1 MVIYA
6 TETAVNEMTVSLMGK
21 IREFLMKFFG
31 REVELKEL
39 RKVREFSL
47 EKSRF
52 TVLTGRRRVG
62 KTELSR
68 EAFDD
73 GKTPYVNLPITRQPE
88 VTLCA
93 QLQDEVE
100 RVLHLGIHGRCT
112 RFGELFRELMKE
124 AEKRPYTLVLDEFQE
139 FDRMNPGVY
148 GDIQHIWDEYHN
160 KTKLNLVVNGSANR
174 LMNKIFFDDSQ
185 PLYGR
190 NTGTLMLKPFAP
202 SLLKE
207 IFRFY
212 KPDYTN
218 EDLLALWTVSG
229 GVARYVDM
237 MMSAHAF
244 TRESMLEEIFS
255 PLSAY
260 IPEGRTVLAD
270 EFGTDYGTYF
280 TLLAAISSG
289 QTTSSELKNLI
300 GAEVGGYLAKLENQ
314 YSIIVKKQPV
324 FERASAKNC
333 HFQIDDCFFRF
344 WFRFVHKL
352 DYLNELGRRDRMLE
366 LASRDFDVFSGY
378 ALERYFS
385 AKLVEE
391 KRCTRIGGWWDRK
404 GENEIDIVCEDE
416 VSGSL
421 GFYEVKVDRSR
432 FDAARLDEKVAAF
445 FAKNPERRS
454 LVRKSAL
461 LSLSD
466 M

>member
-1 MVIYA
+1 M
-6 TETAVNEMTVSLMGK
+6 
-21 IREFLMKFFG
+21 RFFG
-31 REVELKEL
+31 REIELREL
-39 RKVREFSL
+39 RKAREFSFG
-47 EKSRF
+47 KSRF

-73 GKTPYVNLPITRQPE
+73 GKTPYLNLPITRQPE

-93 QLQDEVE
+93 QLQEEAE
-100 RVLHLGIHGRCT
+100 RVLNLGIHGTCT

-139 FDRMNPGVY
+139 FDRTNPGVY

-160 KTKLNLVVNGSANR
+160 KTKLNLVVNGSVNR

-190 NTGTLMLKPFAP
+190 NTGTLALRPFGPA
-202 SLLKE
+202 LIKE

-218 EDLLALWTVSG
+218 KDLLALWAVSG

-244 TRESMLEEIFS
+244 TRREMLEEIFS
-255 PLSAY
+255 PISAY
-260 IPEGRTVLAD
+260 IPEGRTILAD
-270 EFGTDYGTYF
+270 EFGPDYGTYF
-280 TLLAAISSG
+280 ALLAAISSG
-289 QTTSSELKNLI
+289 QTTSAEMKNLL
-300 GAEVGGYLAKLENQ
+300 GTDVGGYLAKLEDQ
-314 YSIIVKKQPV
+314 YSIVVKKQPI
-324 FERASAKNC
+324 FAKSTTKNG

-352 DYLNELGRRDRMLE
+352 GYLNELGRRDRMLE
-366 LASRDFDVFSGY
+366 IAERDFDVFSGY
-378 ALERYFS
+378 ALERYFT

-391 KRCTRIGGWWDRK
+391 RRCTRIGGWWDRR

-416 VSGSL
+416 VAETI
-421 GFYEVKVDRSR
+421 GFFEVKVDSAR

-445 FAKNPERRS
+445 FAKNPDKRRF
-454 LVRKSAL
+454 KNTTGL
-461 LSLSD
+461 LAVED

>member
-1 MVIYA
+1 M
-6 TETAVNEMTVSLMGK
+6 
-21 IREFLMKFFG
+21 RFFG
-31 REVELKEL
+31 REIELKEL
-39 RKVREFSL
+39 RKVRELSQ
-47 EKSRF
+47 ERSRF

-73 GKTPYVNLPITRQPE
+73 GKTPYLNLPITRQPE

-93 QLQDEVE
+93 QLQEEAE
-100 RVLHLGIHGRCT
+100 RVLHLGIHGTCT

-124 AEKRPYTLVLDEFQE
+124 AERRPYTLVIDEFQE
-139 FDRMNPGVY
+139 FDRTNPGVY

-160 KTKLNLVVNGSANR
+160 KTKLNLVVNGSVNR

-190 NTGTLMLKPFAP
+190 NTGTLILKPFGP

-207 IFRFY
+207 IFRCY

-218 EDLLALWTVSG
+218 SDLLALWTVSG

-244 TRESMLEEIFS
+244 TKAEMLEEIFS

-260 IPEGRTVLAD
+260 IPEGRTILAD
-270 EFGTDYGTYF
+270 EFGSDYGTYF
-280 TLLAAISSG
+280 TLLAAISAG
-289 QTTSSELKNLI
+289 QTTSAELKNLL
-300 GAEVGGYLAKLENQ
+300 GTEVGGFLAKLEDQ
-314 YSIIVKKQPV
+314 YSIVEKKQPI
-324 FERASAKNC
+324 FGKPTSKNA
-333 HFQIDDCFFRF
+333 HFQVDDCFFRF

-352 DYLNELGRRDRMLE
+352 SYLNELGRRDRMRDIAE
-366 LASRDFDVFSGY
+366 RDFGVFSGY
-378 ALERYFS
+378 ALERYFT
-385 AKLVEE
+385 AKIVED
-391 KRCTRIGGWWDRK
+391 KGCTRIGSWWDRK

-416 VSGSL
+416 IAETL
-421 GFYEVKVDRSR
+421 AFYEVKIDASR
-432 FDAARLDEKVAAF
+432 FDATRLAEKVEAF
-445 FAKNPERRS
+445 FAKNPDKRNLRY
-454 LVRKSAL
+454 KTGL
-461 LSLSD
+461 LSIGD

>member
-1 MVIYA
+1 M
-6 TETAVNEMTVSLMGK
+6 
-21 IREFLMKFFG
+21 RFFG
-31 REVELKEL
+31 REIELKEL
-39 RKVREFSL
+39 RKVRELSQ
-47 EKSRF
+47 ERSRF

-73 GKTPYVNLPITRQPE
+73 GKTPYLNLPITRQPE

-93 QLQDEVE
+93 QLQEEAE
-100 RVLHLGIHGRCT
+100 RVLHLGIHGTCA

-124 AEKRPYTLVLDEFQE
+124 AERRPYTLVIDEFQE
-139 FDRMNPGVY
+139 FDRTNPGVY

-160 KTKLNLVVNGSANR
+160 KTKLNLVVNGSVNR

-190 NTGTLMLKPFAP
+190 NTGTLMLKPFGP

-207 IFRFY
+207 IFRCY

-218 EDLLALWTVSG
+218 SDLLALWTVSG

-244 TRESMLEEIFS
+244 TKAEMLEEIFS

-260 IPEGRTVLAD
+260 IPEGRTILAD
-270 EFGTDYGTYF
+270 EFGSDYGTYF
-280 TLLAAISSG
+280 TLLAAISAG
-289 QTTSSELKNLI
+289 QTTSAELKNLL
-300 GAEVGGYLAKLENQ
+300 GTEVGGFLAKLEDQ
-314 YSIIVKKQPV
+314 YSIVEKKQPI
-324 FERASAKNC
+324 FGKPTSKNA
-333 HFQIDDCFFRF
+333 HFQVDDCFFRF

-352 DYLNELGRRDRMLE
+352 SYLNELGRRDRMRDIAE
-366 LASRDFDVFSGY
+366 RDFGVFSGY
-378 ALERYFS
+378 ALERYFT
-385 AKLVEE
+385 AKIVED
-391 KRCTRIGGWWDRK
+391 KGCTRIGSWWDRK

-416 VSGSL
+416 IAETL
-421 GFYEVKVDRSR
+421 AFYEVKIDASR
-432 FDAARLDEKVAAF
+432 FDATRLAEKVEAF
-445 FAKNPERRS
+445 FAKNPDKRN
-454 LVRKSAL
+454 LHYKTGH
-461 LSLSD
+461 LSIED

>member
-1 MVIYA
+1 M
-6 TETAVNEMTVSLMGK
+6 
-21 IREFLMKFFG
+21 RFFG

-39 RKVREFSL
+39 RKVRELSQ
-47 EKSRF
+47 ERSRF

-73 GKTPYVNLPITRQPE
+73 GKTPYLNLPITRQPE

-93 QLQDEVE
+93 QLQEEAE
-100 RVLHLGIHGRCT
+100 RVLHLGMHGTCT

-124 AEKRPYTLVLDEFQE
+124 AEKRPYTLVIDEFQE
-139 FDRMNPGVY
+139 FDRTNPGVY

-160 KTKLNLVVNGSANR
+160 KTKLNLVVNGSVNR

-190 NTGTLMLKPFAP
+190 NTGTLMLKPFGP

-207 IFRFY
+207 IFRCY

-218 EDLLALWTVSG
+218 SDLLALWTVSG

-244 TRESMLEEIFS
+244 TKAEMLEEIFS

-260 IPEGRTVLAD
+260 IPEGRTILAD
-270 EFGTDYGTYF
+270 EFGSDYGTYF
-280 TLLAAISSG
+280 TLLAAISAG
-289 QTTSSELKNLI
+289 QTTSAELKNLL
-300 GAEVGGYLAKLENQ
+300 GTEVGGFLAKLEDQ
-314 YSIIVKKQPV
+314 YSIVEKKQPI
-324 FERASAKNC
+324 FGKPTSKNA
-333 HFQIDDCFFRF
+333 HFQVDDCFFRF

-352 DYLNELGRRDRMLE
+352 SYLNELGRRDRMRDIAE
-366 LASRDFDVFSGY
+366 RDFDVFSGY
-378 ALERYFS
+378 ALERYFT
-385 AKLVEE
+385 AKIVED
-391 KRCTRIGGWWDRK
+391 KGCTRIGSWWDRK
-404 GENEIDIVCEDE
+404 GENEIDIVSEDE
-416 VSGSL
+416 IAETL
-421 GFYEVKVDRSR
+421 AFYEVKIDASR
-432 FDAARLDEKVAAF
+432 FDATRLAEKVEAF
-445 FAKNPERRS
+445 FAKNPDKRNLRY
-454 LVRKSAL
+454 KTGL
-461 LSLSD
+461 LSIGD

>member
-1 MVIYA
+1 M
-6 TETAVNEMTVSLMGK
+6 
-21 IREFLMKFFG
+21 RFFG

-39 RKVREFSL
+39 RKVRELSQ
-47 EKSRF
+47 ERSRF

-73 GKTPYVNLPITRQPE
+73 GKTPYLNLPITRQPE

-93 QLQDEVE
+93 QLQEEAE
-100 RVLHLGIHGRCT
+100 RVLHLEIHGTCT
-112 RFGELFRELMKE
+112 RFGELFQELMKE
-124 AEKRPYTLVLDEFQE
+124 AERRPYTLVIDEFQE
-139 FDRMNPGVY
+139 FDRTNPGVY

-160 KTKLNLVVNGSANR
+160 KTKLNLVVNGSVNR

-190 NTGTLMLKPFAP
+190 NTGTLMLKPFGP

-207 IFRFY
+207 IFRCY

-218 EDLLALWTVSG
+218 SDLLVLWAVSG

-244 TRESMLEEIFS
+244 TKAEMLEEIFS

-260 IPEGRTVLAD
+260 IPEGRTILAD
-270 EFGTDYGTYF
+270 EFGSDYGTYF

-289 QTTSSELKNLI
+289 QTTSAELKNLL
-300 GAEVGGYLAKLENQ
+300 GTEVGGFLAKLEDQ
-314 YSIIVKKQPV
+314 YSIVEKKQPI
-324 FERASAKNC
+324 FAKQTSKNA

-352 DYLNELGRRDRMLE
+352 NYLNELGRRDRMRDIAE
-366 LASRDFDVFSGY
+366 RDFDVFSGY
-378 ALERYFS
+378 ALERYFA
-385 AKLVEE
+385 AKIVED
-391 KRCTRIGGWWDRK
+391 KGCTRIGSWWDRK
-404 GENEIDIVCEDE
+404 GENEIDIVSEE
-416 VSGSL
+416 EIAETL
-421 GFYEVKVDRSR
+421 AFYEVKT
-432 FDAARLDEKVAAF
+432 DA
-445 FAKNPERRS
+445 S
-454 LVRKSAL
+454 
-461 LSLSD
+461 
-466 M
+466 

>member
-1 MVIYA
+1 M
-6 TETAVNEMTVSLMGK
+6 
-21 IREFLMKFFG
+21 RFFG

-39 RKVREFSL
+39 RKVRELSQ
-47 EKSRF
+47 ERSRF

-73 GKTPYVNLPITRQPE
+73 GKTPYLNLPITRQPE

-93 QLQDEVE
+93 QLQEEAE
-100 RVLHLGIHGRCT
+100 RVLHLGIHGTCT

-124 AEKRPYTLVLDEFQE
+124 AERRPYTLVIDEFQE
-139 FDRMNPGVY
+139 FDRTNPGVY

-160 KTKLNLVVNGSANR
+160 KTKLNLVVNGSVNR

-190 NTGTLMLKPFAP
+190 NTGTLMLKPFGP

-207 IFRFY
+207 IFRCY

-218 EDLLALWTVSG
+218 SDLLALWTVSG

-244 TRESMLEEIFS
+244 TKAEMLEEIFS

-260 IPEGRTVLAD
+260 IPEGRTILAD
-270 EFGTDYGTYF
+270 EFGSDYGTYF
-280 TLLAAISSG
+280 TLLAAISAG
-289 QTTSSELKNLI
+289 QTTSAELKNLL
-300 GAEVGGYLAKLENQ
+300 GTEVGGFLAKLEDQ
-314 YSIIVKKQPV
+314 YSIVEKKQPI
-324 FERASAKNC
+324 FGKPTSKNA
-333 HFQIDDCFFRF
+333 HFQVDDCFFRF

-352 DYLNELGRRDRMLE
+352 SYLNELGRRDRMRDIAE
-366 LASRDFDVFSGY
+366 RDFDVFSGY
-378 ALERYFS
+378 ALERYFA
-385 AKLVEE
+385 AKIVED
-391 KRCTRIGGWWDRK
+391 KGCTRIGSWWDRK
-404 GENEIDIVCEDE
+404 GENEIDIVSEDE
-416 VSGSL
+416 IAETL
-421 GFYEVKVDRSR
+421 AFYEVKIDASR
-432 FDAARLDEKVAAF
+432 FDATRLAEKVEAF
-445 FAKNPERRS
+445 FAKNPDKRN
-454 LVRKSAL
+454 LHYKTGL
-461 LSLSD
+461 LSIED

>member
-1 MVIYA
+1 M
-6 TETAVNEMTVSLMGK
+6 
-21 IREFLMKFFG
+21 RFFG
-31 REVELKEL
+31 RETELKEL

-73 GKTPYVNLPITRQPE
+73 GNTPYLNLPITRQPE

-93 QLQDEVE
+93 QLQEETE
-100 RVLHLGIHGRCT
+100 RVLHIGIHGTCT

-124 AEKRPYTLVLDEFQE
+124 SEKRPYTLVLDEFQE
-139 FDRMNPGVY
+139 FDRTNPGVY

-160 KTKLNLVVNGSANR
+160 KTKLNLVVNGSVNR
-174 LMNKIFFDDSQ
+174 LMNKIFFDDAQ

-190 NTGTLMLKPFAP
+190 NTGTLELKPFGPA
-202 SLLKE
+202 LLKE
-207 IFRFY
+207 IFASYAPNYAKR
-212 KPDYTN
+212 
-218 EDLLALWTVSG
+218 DLLALWTVSG
-229 GVARYVDM
+229 GIARYVDM

-244 TRESMLEEIFS
+244 TKEAMLEEIFS

-260 IPEGRTVLAD
+260 IPEGRTILAD
-270 EFGTDYGTYF
+270 EFSPCYGTYF

-289 QTTSSELKNLI
+289 QTTSAEMKNLI
-300 GAEVGGYLAKLENQ
+300 GAEVGGYLAKLEDQ
-314 YSIIVKKQPV
+314 YAIIEKKQPI
-324 FERASAKNC
+324 FEGTATKNS

-352 DYLNELGRRDRMLE
+352 EYLNELGRRDRMLDV
-366 LASRDFDVFSGY
+366 AMRDFDTFSGY

-385 AKLVEE
+385 EKLVEE

-404 GENEIDIVCEDE
+404 GENEIDIVCDDE
-416 VSGSL
+416 VSESL
-421 GFYEVKVDRSR
+421 GFYEVKTDASR
-432 FDAARLDEKVAAF
+432 YDARRLSEKVAAF
-445 FAKNPERRS
+445 FAKNPEKRN
-454 LVRKSAL
+454 LAHTEGL
-461 LSLSD
+461 LSLED

>member
-1 MVIYA
+1 M
-6 TETAVNEMTVSLMGK
+6 
-21 IREFLMKFFG
+21 RFFG

-39 RKVREFSL
+39 RKVRELSQ
-47 EKSRF
+47 ERSRF

-73 GKTPYVNLPITRQPE
+73 GKTPYLNLPITRQPE

-93 QLQDEVE
+93 QLQEEAE
-100 RVLHLGIHGRCT
+100 RVLHLEIHGTCT
-112 RFGELFRELMKE
+112 RFSELFQELMKE
-124 AEKRPYTLVLDEFQE
+124 AERRPYTLVIDEFQE
-139 FDRMNPGVY
+139 FDRTNPGVY

-160 KTKLNLVVNGSANR
+160 KTKLNLVVNGSVNR

-190 NTGTLMLKPFAP
+190 NTGTLMLKPFGP

-207 IFRFY
+207 IFRCY

-218 EDLLALWTVSG
+218 SDLLVLWAVSG

-244 TRESMLEEIFS
+244 TKAEMLEEIFS

-260 IPEGRTVLAD
+260 IPEGRTILAD
-270 EFGTDYGTYF
+270 EFGSDYGTYF

-289 QTTSSELKNLI
+289 QTTSAELKNLL
-300 GAEVGGYLAKLENQ
+300 GTEVGGFLAKLEDQ
-314 YSIIVKKQPV
+314 YSIVEKKQPI
-324 FERASAKNC
+324 FAKQTSKNA

-352 DYLNELGRRDRMLE
+352 NYLNELGRRDRMRDIAE
-366 LASRDFDVFSGY
+366 RDFDVFSGY
-378 ALERYFS
+378 ALERYFA
-385 AKLVEE
+385 AKIVED
-391 KRCTRIGGWWDRK
+391 KGCSRIGSWWDRK
-404 GENEIDIVCEDE
+404 GENEIDIVSEDE
-416 VSGSL
+416 IAETL
-421 GFYEVKVDRSR
+421 AFYEVKIDASR
-432 FDAARLDEKVAAF
+432 FDATRLAEKVEAF
-445 FAKNPERRS
+445 FAKNPDKRNLRY
-454 LVRKSAL
+454 KTGL
-461 LSLSD
+461 LSIGD

>member
-1 MVIYA
+1 M
-6 TETAVNEMTVSLMGK
+6 
-21 IREFLMKFFG
+21 RFFG

-39 RKVREFSL
+39 RKVRELSQ
-47 EKSRF
+47 ERSRF

-73 GKTPYVNLPITRQPE
+73 GKTPYLNLPITRQPE

-93 QLQDEVE
+93 QLQEEAE
-100 RVLHLGIHGRCT
+100 RVLHLGIHGTCT
-112 RFGELFRELMKE
+112 RFGELFRELIKE
-124 AEKRPYTLVLDEFQE
+124 AERRPYTLVIDEFQE
-139 FDRMNPGVY
+139 FDRTNPGVY

-160 KTKLNLVVNGSANR
+160 KTKLNLVVNGSVNR

-190 NTGTLMLKPFAP
+190 NTGTLMLKPFGP

-207 IFRFY
+207 IFRCY

-218 EDLLALWTVSG
+218 SDLLALWTVSG

-244 TRESMLEEIFS
+244 TKAEMLEEIFS

-260 IPEGRTVLAD
+260 IPEGRTILAD
-270 EFGTDYGTYF
+270 EFGSDYGTYF

-289 QTTSSELKNLI
+289 QTTSAELKNLL
-300 GAEVGGYLAKLENQ
+300 GTEVGGFLAKLEDQ
-314 YSIIVKKQPV
+314 YSIVEKKQPI
-324 FERASAKNC
+324 FGKPTSKNA
-333 HFQIDDCFFRF
+333 HFQVDDCFFRF

-352 DYLNELGRRDRMLE
+352 SYLNELGRRDRMRDIAE
-366 LASRDFDVFSGY
+366 RDFGVFSGY
-378 ALERYFS
+378 ALERYFT
-385 AKLVEE
+385 AKIVED
-391 KRCTRIGGWWDRK
+391 KGCTRIGSWWDRK

-416 VSGSL
+416 IAETL
-421 GFYEVKVDRSR
+421 AFYEVKIDASR
-432 FDAARLDEKVAAF
+432 FDATRLAEKVEAF
-445 FAKNPERRS
+445 FAKNPDKRN
-454 LVRKSAL
+454 LHYKTGL
-461 LSLSD
+461 LSIGD

>member
-1 MVIYA
+1 M
-6 TETAVNEMTVSLMGK
+6 
-21 IREFLMKFFG
+21 RFFG

-39 RKVREFSL
+39 RKVRELSQ
-47 EKSRF
+47 ERSRF

-73 GKTPYVNLPITRQPE
+73 GKTPYLNLPITRQPE

-93 QLQDEVE
+93 QLQEEAE
-100 RVLHLGIHGRCT
+100 RVLHLGMHGTCT

-124 AEKRPYTLVLDEFQE
+124 AEKRPYTLVIDEFQE
-139 FDRMNPGVY
+139 FDRTNPGVY

-160 KTKLNLVVNGSANR
+160 KTKLNLVVNGSVNR

-190 NTGTLMLKPFAP
+190 NTGTLMLKPFSP

-207 IFRFY
+207 IFRCY

-218 EDLLALWTVSG
+218 RDLLALWAISG

-244 TRESMLEEIFS
+244 TKAEMLEEIFS

-260 IPEGRTVLAD
+260 IPEGRTILAD
-270 EFGTDYGTYF
+270 EFGSDYGTYF

-289 QTTSSELKNLI
+289 QTTSAELKNLL
-300 GAEVGGYLAKLENQ
+300 GTEVGGFLAKLEDQ
-314 YSIIVKKQPV
+314 YSIVEKKQPI
-324 FERASAKNC
+324 FGKPTAKNA

-352 DYLNELGRRDRMLE
+352 NYLNELGRRDRMRDIAE
-366 LASRDFDVFSGY
+366 RDFDVFSGY
-378 ALERYFS
+378 ALERYFT
-385 AKLVEE
+385 A
-391 KRCTRIGGWWDRK
+391 
-404 GENEIDIVCEDE
+404 
-416 VSGSL
+416 
-421 GFYEVKVDRSR
+421 
-432 FDAARLDEKVAAF
+432 
-445 FAKNPERRS
+445 
-454 LVRKSAL
+454 
-461 LSLSD
+461 
-466 M
+466 

>member
-1 MVIYA
+1 M
-6 TETAVNEMTVSLMGK
+6 
-21 IREFLMKFFG
+21 RFFG

-39 RKVREFSL
+39 RKVRELSQ
-47 EKSRF
+47 ERSRF

-73 GKTPYVNLPITRQPE
+73 GKTPYLNLPITRQPE

-93 QLQDEVE
+93 QLQEEAE
-100 RVLHLGIHGRCT
+100 RVLHLEIHGTCT

-124 AEKRPYTLVLDEFQE
+124 AERRPYTLVIDEFQE
-139 FDRMNPGVY
+139 FDRTNPGVY

-160 KTKLNLVVNGSANR
+160 KTKLNLVVNGSVNR

-190 NTGTLMLKPFAP
+190 NTGTLMLKPFGP

-207 IFRFY
+207 IFRCY

-218 EDLLALWTVSG
+218 SDLLVLWAVSG

-244 TRESMLEEIFS
+244 TKAEMLEEIFS

-260 IPEGRTVLAD
+260 IPEGRTILAD
-270 EFGTDYGTYF
+270 EFGSDYGTYF

-289 QTTSSELKNLI
+289 QTTSAELKNLL
-300 GAEVGGYLAKLENQ
+300 GTEVGGFLAKLEDQ
-314 YSIIVKKQPV
+314 YSIVEKKQPI
-324 FERASAKNC
+324 FAKQTSKNA

-352 DYLNELGRRDRMLE
+352 NYLNELGRRDRMRDIAE
-366 LASRDFDVFSGY
+366 RDFDVFSGY
-378 ALERYFS
+378 ALERYFA
-385 AKLVEE
+385 AKIVED
-391 KRCTRIGGWWDRK
+391 KGCTRIGSWWDRK
-404 GENEIDIVCEDE
+404 GENEIDIVSEDE
-416 VSGSL
+416 IAETL
-421 GFYEVKVDRSR
+421 AFYEVKIDASR
-432 FDAARLDEKVAAF
+432 FDATRLAEKVEAF
-445 FAKNPERRS
+445 FAKNPDKRNLRY
-454 LVRKSAL
+454 KTGL
-461 LSLSD
+461 LSIGD

>member
-1 MVIYA
+1 M
-6 TETAVNEMTVSLMGK
+6 
-21 IREFLMKFFG
+21 RFFG
-31 REVELKEL
+31 REIELKEL
-39 RKVREFSL
+39 RKVRELSQ
-47 EKSRF
+47 ERSRF

-73 GKTPYVNLPITRQPE
+73 GKTPYLNLPITRQPE

-93 QLQDEVE
+93 QLQEEAE
-100 RVLHLGIHGRCT
+100 RVLHLGIHGTCT

-124 AEKRPYTLVLDEFQE
+124 AERRPYTLVIDEFQE
-139 FDRMNPGVY
+139 FDRTNPGVY

-160 KTKLNLVVNGSANR
+160 KTKLNLVVNGSVNR

-190 NTGTLMLKPFAP
+190 NTGTLMLKPFGP

-207 IFRFY
+207 IFRCY

-218 EDLLALWTVSG
+218 SDLLALWTVSG

-244 TRESMLEEIFS
+244 TKAEMLEEIFS

-260 IPEGRTVLAD
+260 IPEGRTILAD
-270 EFGTDYGTYF
+270 EFGSDYGTYF

-289 QTTSSELKNLI
+289 QTTSAELKNLL
-300 GAEVGGYLAKLENQ
+300 GTEVGGFLAKLEDQ
-314 YSIIVKKQPV
+314 YSIVEKKQPI
-324 FERASAKNC
+324 FGKPTSKNA
-333 HFQIDDCFFRF
+333 HFQVDDCFFRF

-352 DYLNELGRRDRMLE
+352 SYLNELGRRDRMRDIAE
-366 LASRDFDVFSGY
+366 RDFDVFSGY
-378 ALERYFS
+378 ALERYFA
-385 AKLVEE
+385 AKIVED
-391 KRCTRIGGWWDRK
+391 KGCTRIGSWWDRK
-404 GENEIDIVCEDE
+404 GENEIDIVSEDE
-416 VSGSL
+416 IAETL
-421 GFYEVKVDRSR
+421 AFYEVKIDASR
-432 FDAARLDEKVAAF
+432 FDATRLAEKVEAF
-445 FAKNPERRS
+445 FAKNPDKRNLRY
-454 LVRKSAL
+454 KTGL
-461 LSLSD
+461 LSIGD

>member
-1 MVIYA
+1 M
-6 TETAVNEMTVSLMGK
+6 
-21 IREFLMKFFG
+21 RFFG
-31 REVELKEL
+31 REIELKEL
-39 RKVREFSL
+39 RKVRELSQ
-47 EKSRF
+47 ERSRF

-73 GKTPYVNLPITRQPE
+73 GKTPYLNLPITRQPE

-93 QLQDEVE
+93 QLQEEAE
-100 RVLHLGIHGRCT
+100 RVLHLGIHGTCT

-124 AEKRPYTLVLDEFQE
+124 AERRPYTLVIDEFQE
-139 FDRMNPGVY
+139 FDRTNPGVY

-160 KTKLNLVVNGSANR
+160 KTKLNLVVNGSVNR

-190 NTGTLMLKPFAP
+190 NTGTLILKPFGP

-207 IFRFY
+207 IFRCY

-218 EDLLALWTVSG
+218 SDLLALWTVSG

-244 TRESMLEEIFS
+244 TKAEMLEEIFS

-260 IPEGRTVLAD
+260 IPEGRTILAD
-270 EFGTDYGTYF
+270 EFGSDYGTYF
-280 TLLAAISSG
+280 TLLAAISAG
-289 QTTSSELKNLI
+289 QTTSAELKNLL
-300 GAEVGGYLAKLENQ
+300 GTEVGGFLAKLEDQ
-314 YSIIVKKQPV
+314 YSIVEKKQPI
-324 FERASAKNC
+324 FGKPTSKNA
-333 HFQIDDCFFRF
+333 HFQVDDCFFRF

-352 DYLNELGRRDRMLE
+352 SYLNELGRRDRMRDIAE
-366 LASRDFDVFSGY
+366 RDFGVFSGY
-378 ALERYFS
+378 ALERYFT
-385 AKLVEE
+385 AKIVED
-391 KRCTRIGGWWDRK
+391 KGCTRIGSWWDRK

-416 VSGSL
+416 IAETL
-421 GFYEVKVDRSR
+421 AFYEVKIDASR
-432 FDAARLDEKVAAF
+432 FDATRLAEKVEAF
-445 FAKNPERRS
+445 FAKNPDKRN
-454 LVRKSAL
+454 LHYKTGL
-461 LSLSD
+461 LSIGD

>member
-1 MVIYA
+1 M
-6 TETAVNEMTVSLMGK
+6 
-21 IREFLMKFFG
+21 RFFG
-31 REVELKEL
+31 REIELKEL
-39 RKVREFSL
+39 RKVRELSQ
-47 EKSRF
+47 ERSRF

-73 GKTPYVNLPITRQPE
+73 GKTPYLNLPITRQPE

-93 QLQDEVE
+93 QLQEEAE
-100 RVLHLGIHGRCT
+100 RVLHLGIHGTCT

-124 AEKRPYTLVLDEFQE
+124 AERRPYTLVIDEFQE
-139 FDRMNPGVY
+139 FDRTNPGVY

-160 KTKLNLVVNGSANR
+160 KTKLNLVVNGSVNR

-190 NTGTLMLKPFAP
+190 NTGTLMLKPFSP

-207 IFRFY
+207 IFRCY

-218 EDLLALWTVSG
+218 RDLLALWAISG

-244 TRESMLEEIFS
+244 TKAEMLEEIFS

-260 IPEGRTVLAD
+260 IPEGRTILAD
-270 EFGTDYGTYF
+270 EFGSDYGTYF
-280 TLLAAISSG
+280 TLLAAISAG
-289 QTTSSELKNLI
+289 QTTSAELKNLL
-300 GAEVGGYLAKLENQ
+300 GTEVGGFLAKLEDQ
-314 YSIIVKKQPV
+314 YSIVEKKQPI
-324 FERASAKNC
+324 FGKPTSKNA
-333 HFQIDDCFFRF
+333 HFQVDDCFFRF

-352 DYLNELGRRDRMLE
+352 SYLNELGRRDRMRDIAE
-366 LASRDFDVFSGY
+366 RDFGVFSGY
-378 ALERYFS
+378 ALERYFT
-385 AKLVEE
+385 AKIVED
-391 KRCTRIGGWWDRK
+391 KGCTRIGSWWDRK

-416 VSGSL
+416 IAETL
-421 GFYEVKVDRSR
+421 AFYEVKIDASR
-432 FDAARLDEKVAAF
+432 FDAACLAEKVEAF
-445 FAKNPERRS
+445 FAKNPDKRN
-454 LVRKSAL
+454 LHYKTGL
-461 LSLSD
+461 LSIED

>member
-1 MVIYA
+1 M
-6 TETAVNEMTVSLMGK
+6 
-21 IREFLMKFFG
+21 RFFG
-31 REVELKEL
+31 REIELKEL
-39 RKVREFSL
+39 RKVRELSQ
-47 EKSRF
+47 ERSRF

-73 GKTPYVNLPITRQPE
+73 GKTPYLNLPITRQPE

-93 QLQDEVE
+93 QLQEEAE
-100 RVLHLGIHGRCT
+100 RVLHLGIHGTCT

-124 AEKRPYTLVLDEFQE
+124 AERRPYTLVIDEFQE
-139 FDRMNPGVY
+139 FDRTNPGVY

-160 KTKLNLVVNGSANR
+160 KTKLNLVVNGSVNR

-190 NTGTLMLKPFAP
+190 NTGTLMLKPFGP

-207 IFRFY
+207 IFRCY

-218 EDLLALWTVSG
+218 SDLLALWTVSG

-244 TRESMLEEIFS
+244 TKAEMLEEIFS

-260 IPEGRTVLAD
+260 IPEGRTILAD
-270 EFGTDYGTYF
+270 EFGSDYGTYF
-280 TLLAAISSG
+280 TLLAAISAG
-289 QTTSSELKNLI
+289 QTTSAELKNLL
-300 GAEVGGYLAKLENQ
+300 GTEVGGFLAKLEDQ
-314 YSIIVKKQPV
+314 YSIVEKKQPI
-324 FERASAKNC
+324 FGKPTSKNA
-333 HFQIDDCFFRF
+333 HFQVDDCFFRF

-352 DYLNELGRRDRMLE
+352 SYLNELGRRDRMRDIAE
-366 LASRDFDVFSGY
+366 RDFGVFSGY
-378 ALERYFS
+378 ALERYFT
-385 AKLVEE
+385 AKIVED
-391 KRCTRIGGWWDRK
+391 KGCTRIGSWWDRK

-416 VSGSL
+416 IAETL
-421 GFYEVKVDRSR
+421 AFYEVKIDASR
-432 FDAARLDEKVAAF
+432 FDATRLAEKVEAF
-445 FAKNPERRS
+445 FAKNPDKRN
-454 LVRKSAL
+454 LHYKTGL
-461 LSLSD
+461 LSIDD

>member
-1 MVIYA
+1 M
-6 TETAVNEMTVSLMGK
+6 
-21 IREFLMKFFG
+21 RFFG
-31 REVELKEL
+31 REIELKEL
-39 RKVREFSL
+39 RKVRELSQ
-47 EKSRF
+47 ERSRF

-73 GKTPYVNLPITRQPE
+73 GKTPYLNLPITRQPE

-93 QLQDEVE
+93 QLQEEAE
-100 RVLHLGIHGRCT
+100 RVLHLGIHGTCT

-124 AEKRPYTLVLDEFQE
+124 AERRPYTLVIDEFQE
-139 FDRMNPGVY
+139 FDRTNPGVY

-160 KTKLNLVVNGSANR
+160 KTKLNLVVNGSVNR

-190 NTGTLMLKPFAP
+190 NTGTLMLKPFGP

-207 IFRFY
+207 IFRCY

-218 EDLLALWTVSG
+218 SDLLALWTVSG

-244 TRESMLEEIFS
+244 TKAEMLEEIFS

-260 IPEGRTVLAD
+260 IPEGRTILAD
-270 EFGTDYGTYF
+270 EFGSDYGTYF
-280 TLLAAISSG
+280 TLLAAISAG
-289 QTTSSELKNLI
+289 QTTSAELKNLL
-300 GAEVGGYLAKLENQ
+300 GTEVGGFLAKLEDQ
-314 YSIIVKKQPV
+314 YSIVEKKQPI
-324 FERASAKNC
+324 FAKQTSKNA

-352 DYLNELGRRDRMLE
+352 NYLNELGRRDRMRDIAE
-366 LASRDFDVFSGY
+366 RDFDVFSGY
-378 ALERYFS
+378 ALERYFA
-385 AKLVEE
+385 AKIVED
-391 KRCTRIGGWWDRK
+391 KGCTRIGSWWDRK
-404 GENEIDIVCEDE
+404 GENEIDIVSEDE
-416 VSGSL
+416 IAETL
-421 GFYEVKVDRSR
+421 AFYEVKIDASR
-432 FDAARLDEKVAAF
+432 FDATRLAEKVDAF
-445 FAKNPERRS
+445 FAKNPDKRNRHY
-454 LVRKSAL
+454 KTGL
-461 LSLSD
+461 LSIDD

>member
-1 MVIYA
+1 M
-6 TETAVNEMTVSLMGK
+6 
-21 IREFLMKFFG
+21 RFFG
-31 REVELKEL
+31 REIELKEL
-39 RKVREFSL
+39 RKVRELSQ
-47 EKSRF
+47 ERSRF

-73 GKTPYVNLPITRQPE
+73 GKTPYLNLPITRQPE

-93 QLQDEVE
+93 QLQEEAE
-100 RVLHLGIHGRCT
+100 RVLHLGIHGTCT

-124 AEKRPYTLVLDEFQE
+124 AERRPYTLVIDEFQE
-139 FDRMNPGVY
+139 FDRTNPGVY

-160 KTKLNLVVNGSANR
+160 KTKLNLVVNGSVNR

-190 NTGTLMLKPFAP
+190 NTGTLMLKPFGP

-207 IFRFY
+207 IFRCY

-218 EDLLALWTVSG
+218 SDLLALWTVSG

-244 TRESMLEEIFS
+244 TKAEMLEEIFS

-260 IPEGRTVLAD
+260 IPEGRTILAD
-270 EFGTDYGTYF
+270 EFGSDYGTYF

-289 QTTSSELKNLI
+289 QTTSAELKNLL
-300 GAEVGGYLAKLENQ
+300 GTEVGGFLAKLEDQ
-314 YSIIVKKQPV
+314 YSIVEKKQPI
-324 FERASAKNC
+324 FGKPTSKNA
-333 HFQIDDCFFRF
+333 HFQVDDCFFRF

-352 DYLNELGRRDRMLE
+352 SYLNELGRRDRMRDIAE
-366 LASRDFDVFSGY
+366 RDFGVFSGY
-378 ALERYFS
+378 ALERYFT
-385 AKLVEE
+385 AKIVED
-391 KRCTRIGGWWDRK
+391 KGCTRIGSWWDRK
-404 GENEIDIVCEDE
+404 SENEIDIVCEDE
-416 VSGSL
+416 IAETL
-421 GFYEVKVDRSR
+421 AFYEVKIDASR
-432 FDAARLDEKVAAF
+432 FDATRLAEKVEAF
-445 FAKNPERRS
+445 FAKNPDKRN
-454 LVRKSAL
+454 LHYKTGL
-461 LSLSD
+461 LSIED

>member
-1 MVIYA
+1 M
-6 TETAVNEMTVSLMGK
+6 
-21 IREFLMKFFG
+21 RFFG
-31 REVELKEL
+31 RETELKEL
-39 RKVREFSL
+39 RKVRDFSF

-73 GKTPYVNLPITRQPE
+73 GKTPYLNLPITRQPE
-88 VTLCA
+88 MTLCA
-93 QLQDEVE
+93 QLQEEAE
-100 RVLHLGIHGRCT
+100 RVLHIGIHGTCT

-124 AEKRPYTLVLDEFQE
+124 SEKRPYTLVLDEFQE
-139 FDRMNPGVY
+139 FDRTNPGVY

-160 KTKLNLVVNGSANR
+160 KTKLNLVVNGSVNR
-174 LMNKIFFDDSQ
+174 LMNKIFFDDAQ

-190 NTGTLMLKPFAP
+190 NTGTLALKPFGP

-207 IFRFY
+207 IFAFHAPNYSKR
-212 KPDYTN
+212 
-218 EDLLALWTVSG
+218 DLLALWTVSG
-229 GVARYVDM
+229 GIARYVDM

-244 TRESMLEEIFS
+244 TREAMLEEIFS

-260 IPEGRTVLAD
+260 IPEGRTILAD
-270 EFGTDYGTYF
+270 EFGPGYGTYF

-289 QTTSSELKNLI
+289 QTTSAEMKNLI
-300 GAEVGGYLAKLENQ
+300 GAEVGGYLAKLEDQ
-314 YSIIVKKQPV
+314 YAIIEKKQPI
-324 FERASAKNC
+324 FEETATKNC
-333 HFQIDDCFFRF
+333 HFLIDDCFFRF

-352 DYLNELGRRDRMLE
+352 EYLNELGRRDRMLDVA
-366 LASRDFDVFSGY
+366 LRDFDTFSGY

-385 AKLVEE
+385 EKLVEE

-416 VSGSL
+416 ASESL
-421 GFYEVKVDRSR
+421 GFYEVKVDSSR
-432 FDAARLDEKVAAF
+432 FEAGRLSEKIAAF
-445 FAKNPERRS
+445 FAKNPEKRDF
-454 LVRKSAL
+454 AHTAGL
-461 LSLSD
+461 LSLES